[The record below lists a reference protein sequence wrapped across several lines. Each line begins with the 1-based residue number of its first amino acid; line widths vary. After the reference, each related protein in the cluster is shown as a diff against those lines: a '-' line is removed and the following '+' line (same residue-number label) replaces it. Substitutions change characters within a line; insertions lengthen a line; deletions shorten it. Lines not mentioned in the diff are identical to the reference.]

1 MLLYHSLTS
10 INTSLENELQFVYI
24 IYVCFLSEYIVLLRI
39 KRFLQ
44 LAQSELKS
52 IIFKSVRAGKLAKRR
67 KKILAWED
75 QLLHAGYASRPT
87 DCQQILRHCG
97 LTPDLGLMKD
107 LGLRTL
113 LSGDYYHTS
122 ILWSELFP
130 AFAAFYYW
138 ASF

>member
-1 MLLYHSLTS
+1 MVLT
-10 INTSLENELQFVYI
+10 
-24 IYVCFLSEYIVLLRI
+24 RI
-39 KRFLQ
+39 KRILQ

-52 IIFKSVRAGKLAKRR
+52 IIFKSLSGLEGWQKAK
-67 KKILAWED
+67 KKILALED
-75 QLLHAGYASRPT
+75 QLLRAGYASRPT

-97 LTPDLGLMKD
+97 LMPDLGLMKD

-130 AFAAFYYW
+130 AFAAFYGS
-138 ASF
+138 ACF